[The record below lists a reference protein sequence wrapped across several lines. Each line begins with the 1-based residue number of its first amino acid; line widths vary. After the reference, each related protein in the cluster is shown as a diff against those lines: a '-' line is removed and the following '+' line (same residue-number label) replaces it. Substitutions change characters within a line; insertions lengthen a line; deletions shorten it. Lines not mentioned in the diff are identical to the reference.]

1 LPDEKLKLSLHF
13 TTSGISSDSLYM
25 QDTEV
30 SKEFTLNE
38 LKEILMD
45 LRPEIASAPSVDF
58 IRLREKSGNM
68 FFGRILREPS
78 KTLK

>member
-1 LPDEKLKLSLHF
+1 
-13 TTSGISSDSLYM
+13 M
-25 QDTEV
+25 QDLEV

-45 LRPEIASAPSVDF
+45 LRTEISIAPSVDH

-68 FFGRILREPS
+68 FFGKILREPT